1 MISHLKKTVFHLG
14 SGWIWK
20 RSARKNLVASQAHKG
35 WRDRIR
41 TRLNYAIAHELA
53 RWWLV
58 EPKNMASNMVI
69 LYNATYIYTLY
80 LYYFRFQTTVIIYW
94 FQICSRVLI
103 HSGWWTPMMADV
115 LGWVQNTH
123 VLSEVSKK
131 YLLPNS
137 DPMSSWSSWTVV
149 SRTFIFH
156 LYVASWSKLVQT
168 HVLWDPFATIHPPPS
183 PRHDRPDHKDEVTL
197 PWARRSKRA
206 ARSAKK
212 VRVEFPKCSVQC
224 VLDN

>member
-69 LYNATYIYTLY
+69 LYNATYLY
-80 LYYFRFQTTVIIYW
+80 IHCTCIISGFKRQWLYIDFKSAAGCSSTADDEPQWWLMFLDGFKTHTFWVKCPKNTCFQTVILCHPGHPERW
-94 FQICSRVLI
+94 FLALSFSICTWQV
-103 HSGWWTPMMADV
+103 D
-115 LGWVQNTH
+115 
-123 VLSEVSKK
+123 
-131 YLLPNS
+131 PN
-137 DPMSSWSSWTVV
+137 
-149 SRTFIFH
+149 
-156 LYVASWSKLVQT
+156 WSKLMFFEIR
-168 HVLWDPFATIHPPPS
+168 LPPS
-183 PRHDRPDHKDEVTL
+183 ILPRPHGTTGQTTKM
-197 PWARRSKRA
+197 K
-206 ARSAKK
+206 
-212 VRVEFPKCSVQC
+212 
-224 VLDN
+224 